1 MPSGGVTEPA
11 AQGRMKRGIGVLVA
25 GVVTAIALGACSPPS
40 GNHTIGAKLAPD
52 GRGIQVVFVPCPG
65 QKVIS
70 VELVVTND
78 AVIGD
83 DKDPILWRIEAPG
96 GVAAEKFVVGQ
107 TPSGFTSTV
116 PLRAEPPA
124 GQPLGILLDTS
135 LGQTAVGFTVQQLR
149 PDTVFTDGRSLSPE
163 AFRRQAGGQCG
174 GISS

>member
-1 MPSGGVTEPA
+1 M
-11 AQGRMKRGIGVLVA
+11 RRGISVLLACVVA
-25 GVVTAIALGACSPPS
+25 AIALGACSPSS

-65 QKVIS
+65 QKVTS

-83 DKDPILWRIEAPG
+83 DKDPVLWRIEAPG
-96 GVAAEKFVVGQ
+96 GVAAEEFVVGQ
-107 TPSGFTSTV
+107 APPGFNSTV

-124 GQPLGILLDTS
+124 GQPLGVLLDTS
-135 LGQTAVGFTVQQLR
+135 LGQTAVGFTVKQLR
-149 PDTVFTDGRSLSPE
+149 PDAIFTDGQSLSPE
-163 AFRRQAGGQCG
+163 AFRQQAGGECG

>member
-1 MPSGGVTEPA
+1 MQPTVGQPHH
-11 AQGRMKRGIGVLVA
+11 
-25 GVVTAIALGACSPPS
+25 LGAM
-40 GNHTIGAKLAPD
+40 LAPD

-83 DKDPILWRIEAPG
+83 DKDPVLWRIEAPA
-96 GVAAEKFVVGQ
+96 GVAAGTFVVGQ
-107 TPSGFTSTV
+107 TTSGFTSSV

-135 LGQTAVGFTVQQLR
+135 LGQTAVGFTVQ
-149 PDTVFTDGRSLSPE
+149 S
-163 AFRRQAGGQCG
+163 CG
-174 GISS
+174 PTPS